1 MGAWAG
7 HKVLFAQLS
16 LLLRSDHLEAFTD
29 SCYSSGAGLNAPG
42 DHFSHGGLPAACAPL
57 NASGSRCARWL
68 KAAGGQGKCKRRR
81 RSAWLD
87 T

>member
-42 DHFSHGGLPAACAPL
+42 DHCCSPPYRTVACRPLARRETQRVVGGRV
-57 NASGSRCARWL
+57 G
-68 KAAGGQGKCKRRR
+68 
-81 RSAWLD
+81 
-87 T
+87 